1 MNFSE
6 ALSDTLSLQSLK
18 EKNATILDLKRKND
32 SLYQIVIDTKC
43 SQESEIS
50 INSTQIR
57 DLAGNKPD
65 SNVVFLWK
73 RIQLAPQEIIVTG
86 LKEPCQKDT
95 ASYPNI
101 TMARLDDYS
110 FTWKR
115 NGVNTQ
121 SQQTPILKPLE
132 SGMYS
137 LSLVFKGVCQVPSDS
152 VRIIFHT
159 APDIPILRQVDTL
172 LTAVN
177 SNRNNWRLDGN
188 LIATGHVGSLPIK
201 QSGRYQAQA
210 INERNCKSEWSLPLD
225 FTVTSTINKSNLN
238 TGIKFYPNPAFD
250 MIYLSSKFPLSG
262 NFFEIIG
269 NTGQLITQGRLDD
282 TQTLNIRLIPPGNYF
297 LRVYTKDQIEIIQ
310 FIKVTDER

>member
-1 MNFSE
+1 M
-6 ALSDTLSLQSLK
+6 
-18 EKNATILDLKRKND
+18 
-32 SLYQIVIDTKC
+32 DTKC

-73 RIQLAPQEIIVTG
+73 RIQLAPQRIIVSG
-86 LKEPCQKDT
+86 LKEPCQRDT
-95 ASYPNI
+95 ASFPSI

-115 NGVNTQ
+115 NGVNIP

-137 LSLVFKGVCQVPSDS
+137 LSLVYKGVCQVPADS

-159 APDIPILRQVDTL
+159 APDIPILKQVDTL
-172 LTAVN
+172 LTVVN
-177 SNRNNWRLDGN
+177 STRNNWRLDGN
-188 LIATGHVGSLPIK
+188 LIASGHVGSLLIK
-201 QSGRYQAQA
+201 KSGRYQAQA
-210 INERNCKSEWSLPLD
+210 INERNCNSEWSLPFD
-225 FTVTSTINKSNLN
+225 FVVTNTINYSNLN

-250 MIYLSSKFPLSG
+250 MIYLTSEFPLSG
-262 NFFEIIG
+262 NLFEIIG
-269 NTGQLITQGRLDD
+269 NTGQLIIQGRLDD
-282 TQTLNIRLIPPGNYF
+282 TQTLNIGLIPPGNYF
-297 LRVYTKDQIEIIQ
+297 LRVYTKEQIEIIQ
-310 FIKVTDER
+310 FIKVIDER